1 VRTAEPRRF
10 IFRED
15 GGIGTISSVR
25 RLSALRFDDFGVDPP
40 VFCPLTV
47 RLERAFAA
55 PAPAVAAFFRA
66 GVRLAAALR
75 VRDVAGFAAAAFF
88 ADFAPDLARSLDAA
102 DFFFGRAVAF
112 PAVLDFFRD
121 EAALDLPPPVRFAM
135 MESFRNLDS
144 FAISVVLSDAYRKS
158 DGATEHLLTEIAGRR
173 IPLPKRRHSY
183 GWVADIPDHSCD
195 DKRSAQGM
203 ANVEDE
209 QTPGP
214 VRGAAGT
221 LDRAERG
228 DRGGLKALP
237 REDDDRTDPEEYA
250 RLLDSYD
257 SSFRNIAEGEV
268 VKGTVLK
275 VTASEVIVDVGYKS
289 EGIIAVD
296 EFVDENGLVTV
307 EAGDIVDV
315 LLERTEDRDGYVVLS
330 REKAEKMKIWDEV
343 EKAYV
348 ERKVVIGRVIERIKG
363 GLAVDI
369 GVRAFLPGSQ
379 IDVRPVRN
387 LDALRG
393 QELRMRVIKVNK
405 KRGNIVLS
413 RKALLEE
420 ENAEK
425 KKHTLE
431 TLAEGKVLRGVV
443 KNITDYGAFID
454 LGGIDGLLHI
464 TDMSWGRVGHPSEL
478 FKVNDEIDVVV
489 LKYDAATERV
499 SLGHKQ
505 LITDP
510 WANVMDR
517 YPVGARSGGKVVSLT
532 DYGAFVEL
540 ESGVEGLI
548 HVSEMSWSKRVKHPS
563 KILNVGDPVDAMVL
577 GVDPTA
583 RRISLG
589 LKQVESNPWHDLA
602 EKYPVGSK
610 IQGKVRNLTEF
621 GAFVEVEE
629 DIDGLI
635 HISDMSWSKRIKHP
649 SEVLK
654 KGDVV
659 DAMVLNIDAENQR
672 LSLGLK
678 QLATDIWDDFFTRHH
693 VGDTIEGKVV
703 RMTNF
708 GAFVE
713 LDEGIEGLIHVSEFD
728 DSRHASKDEEKIDLK
743 VGETYP
749 MKIIKLAPEERKIG
763 LSIRALK
770 SDEFRTDWETYQEGA
785 GDGSAT
791 LGDHFR
797 SNR

>member
-1 VRTAEPRRF
+1 MAN
-10 IFRED
+10 
-15 GGIGTISSVR
+15 
-25 RLSALRFDDFGVDPP
+25 VDNGLVAPEQGLQP
-40 VFCPLTV
+40 V
-47 RLERAFAA
+47 A
-55 PAPAVAAFFRA
+55 PARTRA
-66 GVRLAAALR
+66 GKPAGPALKPMD
-75 VRDVAGFAAAAFF
+75 RD
-88 ADFAPDLARSLDAA
+88 LD
-102 DFFFGRAVAF
+102 
-112 PAVLDFFRD
+112 PAEYAKLLDIYD
-121 EAALDLPPPVRFAM
+121 N
-135 MESFRNLDS
+135 SFRNL
-144 FAISVVLSDAYRKS
+144 
-158 DGATEHLLTEIAGRR
+158 
-173 IPLPKRRHSY
+173 
-183 GWVADIPDHSCD
+183 
-195 DKRSAQGM
+195 
-203 ANVEDE
+203 
-209 QTPGP
+209 
-214 VRGAAGT
+214 
-221 LDRAERG
+221 
-228 DRGGLKALP
+228 
-237 REDDDRTDPEEYA
+237 
-250 RLLDSYD
+250 
-257 SSFRNIAEGEV
+257 AEGEV
-268 VKGTVLK
+268 VKGTVLQ
-275 VTASEVIVDVGYKS
+275 VTNTEVVVDVGYKS
-289 EGIIAVD
+289 EGVIQIH
-296 EFVDENGLVTV
+296 EFLD
-307 EAGDIVDV
+307 EAGQITVQPGDVVDV
-315 LLERTEDRDGYVVLS
+315 LLERTEDREGHIVLS

-343 EKAYV
+343 EKAYAD
-348 ERKVVIGRVIERIKG
+348 RKVVIGRVIERIKG

-425 KKHTLE
+425 KKTTLE
-431 TLAEGKVLRGVV
+431 TLAEGKQLRGTV

-478 FKVNDEIDVVV
+478 FKVNDEVDVTV

-505 LITDP
+505 LVQDP
-510 WANVMDR
+510 WATVESR
-517 YPVGARSGGKVVSLT
+517 YPVGARMGGKVVSLT

-540 ESGVEGLI
+540 EPGVEGLI

-563 KILNVGDPVDAMVL
+563 KILNVGDTVDAMVL
-577 GVDPTA
+577 GVDPAA

-589 LKQVESNPWHDLA
+589 LKQVESNPWHELA
-602 EKYPVGSK
+602 EKYPVGTRIK
-610 IQGKVRNLTEF
+610 GKVRNLTEF

-659 DAMVLNIDAENQR
+659 DAMVLSIDAENQR

-678 QLATDIWDDFFTRHH
+678 QLATDIWDDFFTRRH
-693 VGDTIEGKVV
+693 VGDIVEGKVT

-728 DSRHASKDEEKIDLK
+728 DSHGGEKIDLQ
-743 VGETYP
+743 VDNTYQV
-749 MKIIKLAPEERKIG
+749 KIIKLSPQERKIG

-770 SDEFRTDWETYQEGA
+770 SDDYRPDWEYQESDNTGT
-785 GDGSAT
+785 AT
-791 LGDHFR
+791 LGDHFKIGKA
-797 SNR
+797 

>member
-1 VRTAEPRRF
+1 MTNVDNGLSPELGAQTVAPGRT
-10 IFRED
+10 
-15 GGIGTISSVR
+15 
-25 RLSALRFDDFGVDPP
+25 
-40 VFCPLTV
+40 
-47 RLERAFAA
+47 
-55 PAPAVAAFFRA
+55 RA
-66 GVRLAAALR
+66 GKP
-75 VRDVAGFAAAAFF
+75 AGPAFKPMNPDMDASEFAQ
-88 ADFAPDLARSLDAA
+88 
-102 DFFFGRAVAF
+102 
-112 PAVLDFFRD
+112 
-121 EAALDLPPPVRFAM
+121 
-135 MESFRNLDS
+135 
-144 FAISVVLSDAYRKS
+144 
-158 DGATEHLLTEIAGRR
+158 LL
-173 IPLPKRRHSY
+173 
-183 GWVADIPDHSCD
+183 
-195 DKRSAQGM
+195 
-203 ANVEDE
+203 
-209 QTPGP
+209 
-214 VRGAAGT
+214 
-221 LDRAERG
+221 
-228 DRGGLKALP
+228 GL
-237 REDDDRTDPEEYA
+237 
-250 RLLDSYD
+250 YD

-268 VKGTVLK
+268 VKGTVLR
-275 VTASEVIVDVGYKS
+275 VTNTEVVVDVGYKS
-289 EGIIAVD
+289 EGVIQVS
-296 EFVDENGLVTV
+296 EFLDENGLVTV
-307 EAGDIVDV
+307 QAGDLVDV
-315 LLERTEDRDGYVVLS
+315 LLERTEDREGHIVLS

-343 EKAYV
+343 EKAYTD
-348 ERKVVIGRVIERIKG
+348 RKVVIGRVIERIKG

-413 RKALLEE
+413 RKSLLEE

-425 KKHTLE
+425 KKTTLE
-431 TLAEGKVLRGVV
+431 TLAEGKTLRGTV

-478 FKVNDEIDVVV
+478 FKVNDEVDVVV
-489 LKYDAATERV
+489 LKYDPGTERV

-505 LITDP
+505 LVQDP
-510 WANVMDR
+510 WATVENR
-517 YPVGARSGGKVVSLT
+517 YPVGARMAGKVVSLT

-540 ESGVEGLI
+540 EPGVEGLI

-563 KILNVGDPVDAMVL
+563 KILNVGDSVDAMVL
-577 GVDPTA
+577 GVDPAA

-589 LKQVESNPWHDLA
+589 LKQVESNPWHELA
-602 EKYPVGSK
+602 DKYPVGTK
-610 IQGKVRNLTEF
+610 IKGKVRNLTEF

-635 HISDMSWSKRIKHP
+635 HISDMSWSKRVKHP

-659 DAMVLNIDAENQR
+659 EAMVLSIDAENQR

-678 QLATDIWDDFFTRHH
+678 QLATDIWDDFFSRVH
-693 VGDTIEGKVV
+693 VGDTVEGKVT

-728 DSRHASKDEEKIDLK
+728 DTHGDEKISLEVGSTCQMK
-743 VGETYP
+743 V
-749 MKIIKLAPEERKIG
+749 IKLSPADHKIG

-770 SDEFRTDWETYQEGA
+770 SDDYRTDWDAYQEGS

-791 LGDHFR
+791 LGDAFR
-797 SNR
+797 KL

>member
-1 VRTAEPRRF
+1 
-10 IFRED
+10 
-15 GGIGTISSVR
+15 
-25 RLSALRFDDFGVDPP
+25 
-40 VFCPLTV
+40 
-47 RLERAFAA
+47 
-55 PAPAVAAFFRA
+55 
-66 GVRLAAALR
+66 
-75 VRDVAGFAAAAFF
+75 
-88 ADFAPDLARSLDAA
+88 
-102 DFFFGRAVAF
+102 
-112 PAVLDFFRD
+112 
-121 EAALDLPPPVRFAM
+121 
-135 MESFRNLDS
+135 
-144 FAISVVLSDAYRKS
+144 
-158 DGATEHLLTEIAGRR
+158 
-173 IPLPKRRHSY
+173 
-183 GWVADIPDHSCD
+183 
-195 DKRSAQGM
+195 M
-203 ANVEDE
+203 ANVDE
-209 QTPGP
+209 NAPSRARSGS
-214 VRGAAGT
+214 GAT
-221 LDRAERG
+221 SERG
-228 DRGGLKALP
+228 NRGGLVALP
-237 REDDDRTDPEEYA
+237 REDDDSLTPDEYA

-275 VTASEVIVDVGYKS
+275 VTPSEVIVDVGYKS
-289 EGIIAVD
+289 EGIIAVA
-296 EFVDENGLVTV
+296 EFLDENGEVTV
-307 EAGDIVDV
+307 QRGDIVDV
-315 LLERTEDRDGYVVLS
+315 LLERTEDRQGYVVLS

-343 EKAYV
+343 ERAYV

-431 TLAEGKVLRGVV
+431 MLAEGKVLKGVV
-443 KNITDYGAFID
+443 KNLTDYGAFID

-478 FKVNDEIDVVV
+478 FKVNDEIDVIV
-489 LKYDAATERV
+489 LKYDPATERV

-505 LITDP
+505 LIEDP

-517 YPVGARSGGKVVSLT
+517 YPVSARAGGKVVSLT

-540 ESGVEGLI
+540 EAGVEGLI

-563 KILNVGDPVDAMVL
+563 KILNVGDVVDAMVL
-577 GVDPTA
+577 GVDPAA

-602 EKYPVGSK
+602 DKYPVNSK
-610 IQGKVRNLTEF
+610 ITGKVRNLTEF
-621 GAFVEVEE
+621 GAFVEVED

-635 HISDMSWSKRIKHP
+635 HISDMSWSKRINHP

-659 DAMVLNIDAENQR
+659 EAMVLNIDAENQR

-678 QLATDIWDDFFTRHH
+678 QLATDIWDDFFSRHH
-693 VGDTIEGKVV
+693 VGGTIEGKVV
-703 RMTNF
+703 RLTNF

-728 DSRHASKDEEKIDLK
+728 DSPHAGKDEKIELK

-749 MKIIKLAPEERKIG
+749 MKIIKLAPAERKIG

-770 SDEFRTDWETYQEGA
+770 SDAFRADWEAYQETA
-785 GDGSAT
+785 GTGEAT

-797 SNR
+797 NR

>member
-1 VRTAEPRRF
+1 M
-10 IFRED
+10 
-15 GGIGTISSVR
+15 
-25 RLSALRFDDFGVDPP
+25 DP
-40 VFCPLTV
+40 
-47 RLERAFAA
+47 
-55 PAPAVAAFFRA
+55 
-66 GVRLAAALR
+66 
-75 VRDVAGFAAAAFF
+75 
-88 ADFAPDLARSLDAA
+88 
-102 DFFFGRAVAF
+102 
-112 PAVLDFFRD
+112 
-121 EAALDLPPPVRFAM
+121 
-135 MESFRNLDS
+135 
-144 FAISVVLSDAYRKS
+144 
-158 DGATEHLLTEIAGRR
+158 
-173 IPLPKRRHSY
+173 
-183 GWVADIPDHSCD
+183 
-195 DKRSAQGM
+195 Q
-203 ANVEDE
+203 
-209 QTPGP
+209 
-214 VRGAAGT
+214 
-221 LDRAERG
+221 
-228 DRGGLKALP
+228 
-237 REDDDRTDPEEYA
+237 EYA
-250 RLLDSYD
+250 RLLDLYD
-257 SSFRNIAEGEV
+257 NSFRNIAEGEV

-275 VTASEVIVDVGYKS
+275 VTESEVVVDVGYKS
-289 EGIIAVD
+289 EGIIPVD
-296 EFVDENGLVTV
+296 EFLDETGQVTV
-307 EAGDIVDV
+307 QPGDVVDV
-315 LLERTEDRDGYVVLS
+315 LLERTEDREGHIVLS

-343 EKAYV
+343 ERAFAEK
-348 ERKVVIGRVIERIKG
+348 KVVIGRVIERIKG

-387 LDALRG
+387 LDALKG

-413 RKALLEE
+413 RKVLLEE

-425 KKHTLE
+425 KKRTLE

-489 LKYDAATERV
+489 LKYDAGTERV

-505 LITDP
+505 LIQDP
-510 WANVMDR
+510 WATAMDR
-517 YPVGARSGGKVVSLT
+517 YPVGARMSGKVVSLT
-532 DYGAFVEL
+532 DYGAFIEL
-540 ESGVEGLI
+540 EPGVEGLI

-563 KILNVGDPVDAMVL
+563 KILNVGDTVEAMVL
-577 GVDPTA
+577 GVDPAA

-589 LKQVESNPWHDLA
+589 LKQVESNPWHELV
-602 EKYPVGSK
+602 EKYPVGTRIK
-610 IQGKVRNLTEF
+610 GKVRNLTEF

-659 DAMVLNIDAENQR
+659 EAMVLSIDAENQR

-678 QLATDIWDDFFTRHH
+678 QLATDIWEDFFSRHQ
-693 VGDTIEGKVV
+693 VGDTIEGKIV

-728 DSRHASKDEEKIDLK
+728 DVAGRREDQPR
-743 VGETYP
+743 GGQTTP
-749 MKIIKLAPEERKIG
+749 MKIIKLSPADRKIG

-770 SDEFRTDWETYQEGA
+770 SDEIRTEWADVRVDA
-785 GDGSAT
+785 GRRRRDARRA
-791 LGDHFR
+791 FEAQ
-797 SNR
+797 